1 MKKFLQWWKVAGQLW
16 GFLLLIGTL
25 SGLLI
30 AFTEEARTNG
40 WLSILW
46 LVLFFGGG
54 SWYAWQSKVHGW
66 KLPKDIRDT
75 H

>member
-25 SGLLI
+25 SGLMI
-30 AFTEEARTNG
+30 AFTEEAKYND
-40 WLSILW
+40 W
-46 LVLFFGGG
+46 LVIIWLVIFFGGG
-54 SWYAWQSKVHGW
+54 SWYVWQSKVHGW
-66 KLPKDIRDT
+66 KLPKNIRDT

>member
-1 MKKFLQWWKVAGQLW
+1 MI
-16 GFLLLIGTL
+16 GFMD
-25 SGLLI
+25 
-30 AFTEEARTNG
+30 EMRTNG

-54 SWYAWQSKVHGW
+54 GWYAWQSRVHGW
-66 KLPKDIRDT
+66 KLPKDIKDT